1 LRGYAD
7 AVWPAGVEQIAAF
20 FRKAGAEA
28 RLEELAEGEEDFPGA
43 GVRAEA
49 FECDGRV
56 VVALVSAHREADA
69 RKLGCVAA
77 RRIDSPAFPFPGATV
92 YLDRTLFG
100 EHTVWIEAGSPR
112 HVAGVSPEQLARL
125 VDARVADVTADD

>member
-1 LRGYAD
+1 LRD
-7 AVWPAGVEQIAAF
+7 TLSPVWPARVEEIAAV
-20 FRKAGAEA
+20 FRQAGAEA
-28 RLEELAEGEEDFPGA
+28 RLEELPEGEDEFPGA

-56 VVALVSAHREADA
+56 LVALVPAHRDADA
-69 RKLGCVAA
+69 RKLGCVAP
-77 RRIDSPAFPFPGATV
+77 RRIDSPAFPFRGATV

-112 HVAGVSPEQLARL
+112 HVAGVSPEQLGRL
-125 VDARVADVTADD
+125 VEARVADVTADD